1 MQELV
6 GQYSFTD
13 KQLERFQKLHT
24 VMRRCGQSF
33 IVVAVA
39 TVAVIFAQV
48 RVAVSSNAAYMKF
61 SLKCMPIF

>member
-24 VMRRCGQSF
+24 VMRRCGQAF

-48 RVAVSSNAAYMKF
+48 
-61 SLKCMPIF
+61 